1 MFRTCFYAIFVFALL
16 CLGAPVA
23 SADTRWTINPNHI
36 ARYYDGDTFY
46 VNLPGLPVVFGEELP
61 IRLLNIDTPEL
72 RSRCKD
78 PDIKLQEKALA
89 REARDY
95 LIQQLE
101 QAQVIRIQ
109 DLERGS
115 FFRVVANVYI
125 DDVWLNAQMVEAGY
139 AVDVFDGKSADWC
152 ELLIGQ

>member
-109 DLERGS
+109 DLSGAVSFEWWPTCTLTTFGS
-115 FFRVVANVYI
+115 TLRWWKPATR
-125 DDVWLNAQMVEAGY
+125 
-139 AVDVFDGKSADWC
+139 
-152 ELLIGQ
+152 